1 MNQDLLFSV
10 LFSLFDLAQENRRA
24 PLGNVAS
31 RLGVERRDVVTAL
44 KHLERRGLVDASAC
58 RLTMRGLLV
67 ATALRRACVNA
78 ERIAHTV
85 AA

>member
-10 LFSLFDLAQENRRA
+10 LFSIFDLAREDRPA
-24 PLGNVAS
+24 HVGNVAN
-31 RLGVERRDVVTAL
+31 RLGADRRDVVAAL
-44 KHLERRGLVDASAC
+44 KHLERRDLVDAARC
-58 RLTMRGLLV
+58 RLTMRGILV

-78 ERIAHTV
+78 ERAAHIA